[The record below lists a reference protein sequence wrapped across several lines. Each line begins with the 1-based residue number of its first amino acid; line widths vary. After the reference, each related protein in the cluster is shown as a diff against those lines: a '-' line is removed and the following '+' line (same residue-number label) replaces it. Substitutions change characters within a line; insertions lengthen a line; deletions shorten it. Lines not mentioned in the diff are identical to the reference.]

1 MIRFGNHWYEIYK
14 NQPDSI
20 RKCGRC
26 TMARMTFRNERLLL
40 TAVQV
45 ILVLVVL
52 YLVLTKLL
60 AFFAPFLV
68 ALFIAFL
75 IEKPVRFL
83 QKKCRFS
90 RGAASAVS
98 LLLFIILAGGLIGL
112 LFYRLFMEVWDLTKN
127 SSSYQFILTRIQ
139 ELLDV
144 GGTWYT
150 GLPEE
155 IVKTIE
161 ENFDS
166 IFSRISNTVTK
177 WINSLLDIMVTVLKS
192 LPQVLLYIII
202 TLVSAFF
209 MSRDRNKISQFV
221 FRQFSTDWGERAK
234 GIKNDLLLALTGYIK
249 AVLILVTISFFEVLI
264 GYNILGIRYSLFLAI
279 LTAVAD
285 LLPILGPGTVLVPGA
300 VINFVSGEYFTAVGF
315 LILYIIVTM
324 VRQFLEPRI
333 VGGNIGLH
341 PLATLVSIYLGYRL
355 FGVAGVILGPIFA
368 IVVQSLQKARILPQ
382 WKGLEGGGS
391 EK

>member
-1 MIRFGNHWYEIYK
+1 
-14 NQPDSI
+14 
-20 RKCGRC
+20 
-26 TMARMTFRNERLLL
+26 MARMTFRNKRLLL

-75 IEKPVRFL
+75 IEKPVQFL
-83 QKKCRFS
+83 QRKCRFS

-98 LLLFIILAGGLIGL
+98 LLLFVILAGGLIGF
-112 LFYRLFMEVWDLTKN
+112 LFYRLFMEVWDLTRN
-127 SSSYQFILTRIQ
+127 SSGYQFILVRIQ
-139 ELLDV
+139 ELLDE

-155 IVKTIE
+155 IVNSIE
-161 ENFDS
+161 NNFKD
-166 IFSRISNTVTK
+166 IFQRIGDTVTN
-177 WINSLLDIMVTVLKS
+177 WIKQLLEFMITVLTS
-192 LPQVLLYIII
+192 LPQALLYIII

-209 MSRDRNKISQFV
+209 MSRDRDKISQFI
-221 FRQFSTDWGERAK
+221 FGQFSPDWRERAR

-285 LLPILGPGTVLVPGA
+285 LLPILGPGTILIPGA
-300 VINFVSGEYFTAVGF
+300 IINFISGEYFIAMGF
-315 LILYIIVTM
+315 FILYIIVTM

-341 PLATLVSIYLGYRL
+341 PLATLVSIYIGFRL
-355 FGVAGVILGPIFA
+355 FGVAGIIMGPIFA
-368 IVVQSLQKARILPQ
+368 IVIRSLQKARILPQ
-382 WKGLEGGGS
+382 WKGMEGS
-391 EK
+391 RPE